1 MVSASRL
8 YLGNASRIASV
19 SRLKSHFS
27 GSWLLIRKMSF
38 SPLMGLPASS
48 TRFSLQLRRIFSN
61 TSYSLK
67 DFFRFSARTSSSIFV
82 RMKKKD
88 FPCFLI
94 SRANMMS
101 FLVNRLLAKIRYV
114 WYLSSCTFWR
124 YVIMN
129 FKKTEGFSWSGERL
143 KRYEYEWNSLGITGS
158 FRRWKWKCIKDRC
171 YNHEASSAYSL
182 NLSSLFSV
190 IRKGEFRWKATKNC
204 SLKDFIA
211 AVTGKWN
218 I

>member
-48 TRFSLQLRRIFSN
+48 TRFSVQLRRIFSN

-67 DFFRFSARTSSSIFV
+67 DFFRFSARTASSIFV

-88 FPCFLI
+88 FSCFLI
-94 SRANMMS
+94 SWANMMS
-101 FLVNRLLAKIRYV
+101 FSVNRLLAKIRYV

-124 YVIMN
+124 YVTRSGWFRVPIPGRSQN
-129 FKKTEGFSWSGERL
+129 FTFGYFGW
-143 KRYEYEWNSLGITGS
+143 I
-158 FRRWKWKCIKDRC
+158 
-171 YNHEASSAYSL
+171 
-182 NLSSLFSV
+182 
-190 IRKGEFRWKATKNC
+190 
-204 SLKDFIA
+204 
-211 AVTGKWN
+211 
-218 I
+218 

>member
-1 MVSASRL
+1 MHQESLRWVDWNPTFPDHGCL
-8 YLGNASRIASV
+8 
-19 SRLKSHFS
+19 S
-27 GSWLLIRKMSF
+27 GRC
-38 SPLMGLPASS
+38 
-48 TRFSLQLRRIFSN
+48 RFHHWWGCRPRQPDF
-61 TSYSLK
+61 SYS
-67 DFFRFSARTSSSIFV
+67 RGGFSATLHIRWKISFAFLLEQLHLFLCEW
-82 RMKKKD
+82 KKKD

-94 SRANMMS
+94 SWANMMS
-101 FLVNRLLAKIRYV
+101 FSVNRLLAKIRYV